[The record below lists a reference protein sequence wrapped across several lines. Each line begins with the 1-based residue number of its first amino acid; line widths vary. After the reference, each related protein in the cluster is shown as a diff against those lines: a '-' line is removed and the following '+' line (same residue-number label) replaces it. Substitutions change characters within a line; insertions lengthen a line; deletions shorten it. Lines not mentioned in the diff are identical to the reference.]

1 MIIWSKIIVKMLS
14 DIVSGNHE
22 LIEMVSSSPENGSES
37 GTIQNEKKGSIS
49 NLKKRVASLQ
59 KKQKKVVLVFLILLI
74 LLIDLLY
81 KILAKKEGM
90 KM

>member
-59 KKQKKVVLVFLILLI
+59 KKQKKSGFSVFDTFDSIN
-74 LLIDLLY
+74 
-81 KILAKKEGM
+81 
-90 KM
+90 

>member
-49 NLKKRVASLQ
+49 NLKK
-59 KKQKKVVLVFLILLI
+59 
-74 LLIDLLY
+74 
-81 KILAKKEGM
+81 G
-90 KM
+90 